1 MIEDSRIWNL
11 MSRKLSGEATTAEL
25 EELEELLKTN
35 PKAQYSFE
43 VLSEWWELEDTERS
57 KQESE
62 ESLKRV
68 KEQLSYAEN
77 QDENTEDLSQIEI
90 KPWYRR
96 WGVAA
101 AVIILLG
108 LSAVYLYPSFFGSNS
123 HIDATNKGIMSQ
135 VSTRY
140 GSKSKIVLP
149 DGTLVRLNAGSNI
162 TYNNKEFGK
171 STRTVTLIG
180 EAYFDVA
187 QDANHPFVIHA
198 GKINIKVLGTVFN
211 VKSYPDD
218 SQSSATLISG
228 SIEVSFA
235 NRPRKK
241 VRLQPHQTLTFFNHS
256 IIVENNIKPNHNK
269 VQSKN
274 GFMIAPAKIMPE
286 DSLIV
291 ATSWVEDKL
300 AFRSESFPELARQ
313 MERWYNVHINFS
325 DDKVKQYQFTGI
337 FKNESLKQ
345 ALKALTITAPFH
357 YDIVGDEVYIYSDN

>member
-1 MIEDSRIWNL
+1 

-25 EELEELLKTN
+25 EELEELLKSN
-35 PKAQYSFE
+35 SKAQYSYE
-43 VLSEWWELEDTERS
+43 VLSEWWEHEDMEMEEQ
-57 KQESE
+57 KSE
-62 ESLKRV
+62 DSLKRV
-68 KEQLSYAEN
+68 KEQLSYAETKE
-77 QDENTEDLSQIEI
+77 ENTENLPQIEI

-101 AVIILLG
+101 AIIILLG
-108 LSAVYLYPSFFGSNS
+108 LSAVYLYPYSFGGNSNFGST
-123 HIDATNKGIMSQ
+123 DKGIMSQ

-171 STRTVTLIG
+171 STRTVTLVG

-187 QDANHPFVIHA
+187 EDANHPFVIHA
-198 GKINIKVLGTVFN
+198 GEINIKVLGTVFN

-218 SQSSATLISG
+218 SKSSATLISG

-235 NRPRKK
+235 NRPQKK
-241 VRLQPHQTLTFFNHS
+241 VRLQPHQTLTLLNHS
-256 IIVENNIKPNHNK
+256 ISVEKDINSTPNGIH
-269 VQSKN
+269 SKK
-274 GFMIAPAKIMPE
+274 GFMIAPAKLMPE

-300 AFRSESFPELARQ
+300 AFRSETFPELARQ
-313 MERWYNVHINFS
+313 MERWYNIHINFS
-325 DDKVKQYQFTGI
+325 DDKVKKYQFTGI

-345 ALKALTITAPFH
+345 ALKALKITAPFH
-357 YDIVGDEVYIYSDN
+357 YDIIGDEVYIYSDN